1 MRKACLCAGLP
12 FCLMFVFSCS
22 CCYFFLCTNILRT
35 VYNALATKG
44 VSQNYYKNDIHSLNT
59 VDDGAR
65 QVLSIGGILND
76 ARKKRIAYSK
86 PIHQCAIR
94 NAQ

>member
-12 FCLMFVFSCS
+12 FCLMLVFKCS

-35 VYNALATKG
+35 VYNALARKG
-44 VSQNYYKNDIHSLNT
+44 VSTDVHSLNT
-59 VDDGAR
+59 MDDGAR
-65 QVLSIGGILND
+65 QALSIGGILND
-76 ARKKRIAYSK
+76 ARKKSIAYNK
-86 PIHQCAIR
+86 PIHECAIR